1 MPHIVAALFD
11 DRARAHGALQALM
24 ASGLAQDQAAILGDD
39 VAPGAEGKDGFRQLS
54 ARDDDLAE
62 LHDLPLPE
70 EDLQLFADGLRR
82 GRFLVT
88 VRVDRDGAEEAA
100 RVLEMFD
107 PLDLDRDSEASL
119 HGQGGTAGGA
129 DLGAPLAAG
138 LTAGMALG
146 TSNTPAVPGMGSMTD
161 RTDDVG
167 SADLRTTEAGRSG
180 QSDQGLGST
189 TATEHRRA
197 EERAGRPG
205 VLEMGGGDAD
215 ASLATK
221 MAPGT
226 DATASARGNAKPD
239 LFRRETV
246 RIGRVRAYSRD

>member
-1 MPHIVAALFD
+1 MPHIIAALFD

-24 ASGLAQDQAAILGDD
+24 ESGLAQDRAAILGDD

-62 LHDLPLPE
+62 LQDLPLPE

-88 VRVDRDGAEEAA
+88 VRVDRDGAEEAV

-107 PLDLDRDSEASL
+107 PLDLDRESEASSR
-119 HGQGGTAGGA
+119 GAGGTAGGA

-146 TSNTPAVPGMGSMTD
+146 TTNTPAVPGMGSMTD

-167 SADLRTTEAGRSG
+167 SADLRTTEAG
-180 QSDQGLGST
+180 QSDLGLSST

-205 VLEMGGGDAD
+205 VLEIGGGSAD
-215 ASLATK
+215 ASVAAK

-226 DATASARGNAKPD
+226 DAMASARGNAKPD
-239 LFRRETV
+239 LFRRETARV
-246 RIGRVRAYSRD
+246 GRVRAYSRD